1 MNNQTEQ
8 LDLYVARGVAL
19 VGAFVTLLMI
29 IGPLYFLYYMLE
41 GFAPI
46 HEWGS
51 LSLSLFALVTLFM
64 VGVMRVRGGMPW
76 PVCIIMPLVQIGGL
90 VYLTSG

>member
-8 LDLYVARGVAL
+8 LDIYVARGVAL
-19 VGAFVTLLMI
+19 VATFVSLLMI
-29 IGPLYFLYYMLE
+29 MAPLFFLYHILE
-41 GFAPI
+41 GRAPI
-46 HEWGS
+46 YEWGR
-51 LSLSLFALVTLFM
+51 LSLSLFSFVTLFM
-64 VGVMRVRGGMPW
+64 VGVIRVKGGMPW